1 MHSCF
6 RLFYNFHLCGRP
18 PMSPDRICLHIRLCG
33 RSTGMSTRE
42 VQKMMPLRVSLRRE
56 PMLHMGAR
64 LASGSGIM
72 FLQKTPDLQSHEG
85 DAGPEDDKLLRQA
98 GEAFVRHTED
108 AEAVQTKLDRI
119 AGIDQSAKTAEA
131 ERTIGVEAATSSAA
145 SSMWYSLRN

>member
-1 MHSCF
+1 
-6 RLFYNFHLCGRP
+6 
-18 PMSPDRICLHIRLCG
+18 MSPFRKSSVKVKCTD
-33 RSTGMSTRE
+33 
-42 VQKMMPLRVSLRRE
+42 SLISGHVNEYPYGPRRRE
-56 PMLHMGAR
+56 PMLRMGAR

-108 AEAVQTKLDRI
+108 AEAVQMKLDRI